1 MKGLI
6 MSKLLGLIK
15 ALLPGFV
22 SSQER
27 DEMYLA
33 QAHDACDLERRMR
46 ELDHRARYASLG
58 PQWSNGAW

>member
-1 MKGLI
+1 
-6 MSKLLGLIK
+6 MSKLFELIK

-33 QAHDACDLERRMR
+33 QSHDVCDLERRMR
-46 ELDHRARYASLG
+46 ELDRRARHPNLG
-58 PQWSNGAW
+58 PQWANGAW